1 MIDAA
6 FVLRQRRL
14 ADPLIDLR
22 LFRVPAF
29 GASLAAFLLSNFVLA
44 GIFFSIAQY
53 LQMVPGL
60 SPLVAGL
67 WTLPTAGG
75 LIVGSMLV
83 PLLARRR
90 TACLD
95 RLSYDVL
102 SERHPRRRGRSGR
115 RSSTLSRGRVGP
127 SGMTLARRSRSSC
140 RHIGWSLGRGCG
152 STSLC
157 FINRTGHLL
166 RDVEYLHHVAW

>member
-1 MIDAA
+1 
-6 FVLRQRRL
+6 VLRQRRL
-14 ADPLIDLR
+14 ADPLIDLM

-29 GASLAAFLLSNFVLA
+29 GKTLTAFLLSIFVIA
-44 GIFFSIAQY
+44 GILLFIAQY
-53 LQMVPGL
+53 LRLVLGL

-67 WTLPTAGG
+67 WTLSSAGG
-75 LIVGSMLV
+75 LIVGSMLA
-83 PLLARRR
+83 PLLARQR

-102 SERHPRRRGRSGR
+102 SERHPQRRGRSGR
-115 RSSTLSRGRVGP
+115 RSSTPSRGRVGS
-127 SGMTLARRSRSSC
+127 SGMTRMRRSRSSC
-140 RHIGWSLGRGCG
+140 RQIGWSLGRGCG

-166 RDVEYLHHVAW
+166 QDVEYLHHGAW